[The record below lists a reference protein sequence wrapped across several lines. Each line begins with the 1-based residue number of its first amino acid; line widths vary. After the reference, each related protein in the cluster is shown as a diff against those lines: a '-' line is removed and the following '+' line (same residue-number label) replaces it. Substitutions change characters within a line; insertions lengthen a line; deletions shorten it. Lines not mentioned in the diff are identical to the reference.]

1 MYVKVYHVSN
11 DLVETI
17 FTITIMFVYKIISNL
32 VTLNGMEIKKIVAK
46 FLKIKLWGKIK
57 TYDTKKKILKKKW
70 MAVLCKI

>member
-1 MYVKVYHVSN
+1 MYVKVYHVNN

-46 FLKIKLWGKIK
+46 FLKIKLR
-57 TYDTKKKILKKKW
+57 
-70 MAVLCKI
+70 